1 MCIKAACVADRDVE
15 FYVCVCIDKCVCE
28 IAECVWRVQLERK
41 ADREGSSI
49 KM

>member
-1 MCIKAACVADRDVE
+1 MADGNVE

-28 IAECVWRVQLERK
+28 IVEYVWRVQLERK